1 MKLHILC
8 EKCGCDN
15 YKSCT
20 NLLQFKYHSTYHIP
34 IFECA
39 ECGQKYAVAATLKA
53 FIFNQCICFIPSLL
67 FSIWFMNKAV
77 LYWGAEEVVN
87 AVLLTVI
94 FYTFMLMLY
103 NGLTSF
109 ANVKPISYAIIP
121 IDDEFTTIFEKDET
135 AHFYAEATSLTKLAK
150 KLKLRTVYKCKSG
163 SANGA
168 VKLLEFDI
176 TESGLTLMLKN
187 VSIEKKIFD
196 GSEFV
201 LTDAKDREV
210 CRGFISKIGGTEE
223 KRNGGEQLGR

>member
-15 YKSCT
+15 YKSRT
-20 NLLQFKYHSTYHIP
+20 SLIQFKYHSTYHIP

-53 FIFNQCICFIPSLL
+53 FIFNQCVCVIPSLL
-67 FSIWFMNKAV
+67 FSIWFVNKAA
-77 LYWGAEEVVN
+77 LYWGAEEVIN
-87 AVLLTVI
+87 TIMLTII
-94 FYTFMLMLY
+94 FYTMLLMLY

-109 ANVKPISYAIIP
+109 ANVKPISFVVIP
-121 IDDEFTTIFEKDET
+121 IDDELTTVFEKDEA
-135 AHFYAEATSLTKLAK
+135 AHFRAETNAVTRLAK
-150 KLKLRTVYKCKSG
+150 KLKPRTVYKCKAS

-168 VKLLEFDI
+168 VKLLEFEVTD
-176 TESGLTLMLKN
+176 SGLILMLKN
-187 VSIEKKIFD
+187 VSISKKIFD

-210 CRGFISKIGGTEE
+210 CRGLISKIACDTEMPH
-223 KRNGGEQLGR
+223 

>member
-15 YKSCT
+15 YKSRT
-20 NLLQFKYHSTYHIP
+20 SLIQFKYRSTYHVP
-34 IFECA
+34 IFECV

-53 FIFNQCICFIPSLL
+53 FIFNQCVCFIPSLL

-109 ANVKPISYAIIP
+109 ANVKPISYVIIP
-121 IDDEFTTIFEKDET
+121 IDDELNTIFEKDET
-135 AHFYAEATSLTKLAK
+135 AHFCAEATSLTKLAK
-150 KLKLRTVYKCKSG
+150 RLKPRTVYKCKAG
-163 SANGA
+163 SANGT
-168 VKLLEFDI
+168 VKLLEFDV
-176 TESGLTLMLKN
+176 TDSGLTLMLKN
-187 VSIEKKIFD
+187 VSIGEKIFD

-201 LTDAKDREV
+201 LTDAKEREV
-210 CRGFISKIGGTEE
+210 CRGIINKISNAEE
-223 KRNGGEQLGR
+223 KTNGGE